1 MVISELE
8 KYYRIEKYYDMH
20 TKTQKR
26 VKNQFEVWSLDD
38 KSGKQFTRQFMC
50 IIEMVG
56 QKFKIIPDKR
66 LKHVDKYFTFAYARV
81 EGLMEFIVKYVE
93 SLPYHSDYYYPN
105 FRPHVFT
112 ELVVSGFLKDLG
124 FKCDYGNECE
134 HWSLED
140 KNIYGS
146 KSSNISLT
154 IFGLDMLSNV
164 NEIQINYN
172 INMGS
177 WISIKC
183 NKDVDSILE
192 ALNNL
197 LKPLFLTDGITNIQK
212 SDKLEFTDFNGVKN
226 SFDARDISLKSKEYK
241 EEVRNKLLEIANSIK

>member
-8 KYYRIEKYYDMH
+8 KFYKIEKHYDMH
-20 TKTQKR
+20 SKGQKL
-26 VKNQFEVWSLDD
+26 VKNKYEVWSLDD
-38 KSGKQFTRQFMC
+38 RSGRQFPRQFMC
-50 IIEMVG
+50 LIERVG
-56 QKFKIIPDKR
+56 LKFKIVPDKR

-112 ELVVSGFLKDLG
+112 NLVVSDFLKDLG
-124 FKCDYGNECE
+124 FKCSYGNYCE
-134 HWSLED
+134 HWTLEE

-146 KSSNISLT
+146 KSSNIHLG
-154 IFGLDMLSNV
+154 IYDLDML
-164 NEIQINYN
+164 NEKDEITITYN
-172 INMGS
+172 IDLGS

-183 NKDVDSILE
+183 KKDVETILME
-192 ALNNL
+192 LNNL

-212 SDKLEFTDFNGVKN
+212 SDKLEFTDFDGVKN
-226 SFDARDISLKSKEYK
+226 SFDARDISLRSEEYK
-241 EEVRNKLLEIANSIK
+241 EQIRSKLLEMANSIK

>member
-8 KYYRIEKYYDMH
+8 KFYKIEKYYDMH
-20 TKTQKR
+20 SKAQKR

-38 KSGKQFTRQFMC
+38 RSGRQFPRQFMC

-56 QKFKIIPDKR
+56 QKFKIVPDKR

-81 EGLMEFIVKYVE
+81 EGLMEYIKKYVD
-93 SLPYHSDYYYPN
+93 SLQYHSDYYYPN

-112 ELVVSGFLKDLG
+112 ELVVSDFLKNLG
-124 FKCDYGNECE
+124 FKCNVGNGCD
-134 HWSLED
+134 HWLLDE

-146 KSSNISLT
+146 KSSNVSLT
-154 IFGLDMLSNV
+154 IFGLDMLSDV

-172 INMGS
+172 IDFGS

-183 NKDVDSILE
+183 DKNVDSIIE

-197 LKPLFLTDGITNIQK
+197 LKPLFLTDGVTNIQK

-226 SFDARDISLKSKEYK
+226 SFDARDISLKSEEYK
-241 EEVRNKLLEIANSIK
+241 EEVRGKLLEMANSIK